1 MFTGIIQATAQI
13 IRFEPRLGSWRL
25 GLQCA
30 PELLCTLQI
39 GASIAVDGVC
49 LTVVE
54 FQETCMFFDLI
65 AETYHRT
72 CFQTAQIGEYVNI
85 ERAVRFGDE
94 IGGHWLSGHIQST
107 ATIVAIDQSHQQ
119 YIITCQTTEEW
130 IKYLFPKGYI
140 GLSGAS
146 LTIVAVNPEQHT
158 FTVHLIPETLRV
170 TTLSS
175 KRIGMAL
182 NLEIDYQTQV
192 MVTTVTRILPDML
205 DKIRTK

>member
-1 MFTGIIQATAQI
+1 MFTGIIQATARI
-13 IRFEPRLGSWRL
+13 IQFEPRLGTWRL
-25 GLQCA
+25 GLQCT
-30 PELLCTLQI
+30 PELSNTLQI

-54 FQETCMFFDLI
+54 FQKTCIFFDII

-72 CFQTAQIGEYVNI
+72 TLQTIQVGECVNI
-85 ERAVRFGDE
+85 ERAIRFGDE

-119 YIITCQTTEEW
+119 YIVTCQTTEEW

-146 LTIVAVNPEQHT
+146 LTIVTVNLEQRT
-158 FTVHLIPETLRV
+158 FSVHLIPETLRITNLGV
-170 TTLSS
+170 
-175 KRIGMAL
+175 KRVGMAL

-192 MVTTVTRILPDML
+192 MVTTVMRVLPDIL
-205 DKIRTK
+205 DKIHTK